1 MLQVKKV
8 ITHPDFEARTFK
20 NDLGDQLLSLK
31 VNFYKLS
38 LLNAITEI
46 YFFSAILKLEHGFR
60 EHTFRQTIPMVEQVV
75 DVKHSCQT
83 KRNFF

>member
-31 VNFYKLS
+31 ANFYSLS
-38 LLNAITEI
+38 LLNAIAQI
-46 YFFSAILKLEHGFR
+46 HFFLSNFEAGTRVQRAHLQTNHPHGGTGAQCKAR
-60 EHTFRQTIPMVEQVV
+60 
-75 DVKHSCQT
+75 
-83 KRNFF
+83 